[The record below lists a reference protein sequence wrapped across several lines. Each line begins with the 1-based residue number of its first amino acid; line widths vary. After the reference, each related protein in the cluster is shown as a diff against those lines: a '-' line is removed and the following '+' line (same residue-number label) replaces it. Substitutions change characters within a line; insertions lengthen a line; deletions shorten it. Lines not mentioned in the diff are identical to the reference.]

1 MTNSF
6 NKRTTVFLVDFETDI
21 VINYGQIEHMLTQL
35 NESHGNLQVISYEN
49 LTQTMKLQLQGENKW
64 KHSNLSTTD
73 WIGFQPDSF

>member
-21 VINYGQIEHMLTQL
+21 VINYGQIEDMLTQL

-49 LTQTMKLQLQGENKW
+49 LTQTMKLQLQGENK
-64 KHSNLSTTD
+64 
-73 WIGFQPDSF
+73 